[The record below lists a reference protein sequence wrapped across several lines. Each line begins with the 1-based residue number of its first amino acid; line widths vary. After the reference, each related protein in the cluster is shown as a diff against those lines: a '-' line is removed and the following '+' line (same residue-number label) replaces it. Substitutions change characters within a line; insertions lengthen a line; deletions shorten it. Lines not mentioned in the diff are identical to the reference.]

1 MLALRTSDVAIE
13 ACVAKISDC
22 KVFNHSNRN
31 ILNPKQMFKRL
42 SIALAQVKMGNTSEN
57 FINEIRI
64 LEN

>member
-1 MLALRTSDVAIE
+1 MLASRTSDVAIE
-13 ACVAKISDC
+13 ACVAKISDY

-64 LEN
+64 FEN